1 MANESSNKSELNV
14 VTGAFGYTGKYIARR
29 LLADGI
35 RVKTLTGH
43 PERPNPFGAQVVA
56 APFNFDDLPTLID
69 QLSGASTLYNTYWVR
84 FSRGEV
90 TFDRAVEN
98 TRTLI
103 QAAKD
108 AGVGRIVHVSIT
120 NPSLN
125 SSLPYFRGK
134 AQVEEAIIDSGISY
148 AIIRPTVIFGI
159 EDILINNIPWM
170 LRRFPLFVV
179 PGGGGYRFQPI
190 FVEDLAGLAVD
201 AGGQED
207 NLILDAAGP
216 ETYTFDEFVRLVGQ
230 TMGSRT
236 KIVHLPSALAL
247 GITKIVGYF
256 LGDVVLTRD
265 EITGLMSDLLIS
277 DAPPAGNTSLKSWLT
292 INVATLGG
300 SYTSELDRH
309 YRR

>member
-84 FSRGEV
+84 FSRGKV
-90 TFDRAVEN
+90 TFDRAVES

-159 EDILINNIPWM
+159 EDILINNIAWM

-247 GITKIVGYF
+247 GISKIVGCF
-256 LGDVVLTRD
+256 LGDVLLTRD

-292 INVATLGG
+292 IYVATLGG

>member
-1 MANESSNKSELNV
+1 MSSETSNQSELNV

-43 PERPNPFGAQVVA
+43 PEHPNPFGGEVVA
-56 APFNFDDLPTLID
+56 APFNFDDPPALIE
-69 QLSGASTLYNTYWVR
+69 QLSGASILYNTYWVR

-108 AGVGRIVHVSIT
+108 AGVGRIVHISIT

-159 EDILINNIPWM
+159 EDILINNIAWLQHSLAAAPIPSVRRTWRGRLSVPTN
-170 LRRFPLFVV
+170 LRGR
-179 PGGGGYRFQPI
+179 PGG
-190 FVEDLAGLAVD
+190 
-201 AGGQED
+201 AGG
-207 NLILDAAGP
+207 GR
-216 ETYTFDEFVRLVGQ
+216 VW
-230 TMGSRT
+230 
-236 KIVHLPSALAL
+236 
-247 GITKIVGYF
+247 
-256 LGDVVLTRD
+256 TR
-265 EITGLMSDLLIS
+265 G
-277 DAPPAGNTSLKSWLT
+277 
-292 INVATLGG
+292 
-300 SYTSELDRH
+300 
-309 YRR
+309 

>member
-56 APFNFDDLPTLID
+56 APFNFDDVPTLID

-84 FSRGEV
+84 FSRGKV

-159 EDILINNIPWM
+159 EDILINNIAWL

-247 GITKIVGYF
+247 GISKIVGYF

>member
-1 MANESSNKSELNV
+1 
-14 VTGAFGYTGKYIARR
+14 
-29 LLADGI
+29 
-35 RVKTLTGH
+35 
-43 PERPNPFGAQVVA
+43 
-56 APFNFDDLPTLID
+56 
-69 QLSGASTLYNTYWVR
+69 
-84 FSRGEV
+84 SRGEV

-108 AGVGRIVHVSIT
+108 AGVGRIVHISIT

-159 EDILINNIPWM
+159 EDILINNIAWL

-190 FVEDLAGLAVD
+190 FVEDLAALAVD
-201 AGGQED
+201 ACGQED
-207 NLILDAAGP
+207 NLVLDAAGP

-230 TMGSRT
+230 TMCSRST
-236 KIVHLPSALAL
+236 IVHLPAALAL
-247 GITKIVGYF
+247 GLSKIVGYF

-265 EITGLMSDLLIS
+265 EVTGFMSDLLIS
-277 DAPPAGNTSLKSWLT
+277 DAPPAGKTSLKSWLT
-292 INVATLGG
+292 TNVAALGG

>member
-1 MANESSNKSELNV
+1 MPELNV

-29 LLADGI
+29 LLANGI

-43 PERPNPFGAQVVA
+43 PERPNPFGSQVVA
-56 APFNFDDLPTLID
+56 APFNFDDPPALID

-84 FSRGEV
+84 FSRGDV

-134 AQVEEAIIDSGISY
+134 AQVEEAIVDSGMSY

-159 EDILINNIPWM
+159 EDILINNIAWM
-170 LRRFPLFVV
+170 LRRFPIFVV

-207 NLILDAAGP
+207 NLVLDAAGP
-216 ETYTFDEFVRLVGQ
+216 ETFTFDEFVRLVGQ
-230 TMGSRT
+230 TMGSRS
-236 KIVHLPSALAL
+236 KIVHLPADLAL
-247 GITKIVGYF
+247 GLSKIVGYF

-265 EITGLMSDLLIS
+265 EVTGLMSDLLIS
-277 DAPPAGNTSLKSWLT
+277 DAPPAGKTSLKSWLT
-292 INVATLGG
+292 ANFATLGG

>member
-84 FSRGEV
+84 FSRGKV
-90 TFDRAVEN
+90 TFDRAVES

-108 AGVGRIVHVSIT
+108 AGVSRIVHVSIT

-159 EDILINNIPWM
+159 EDILINNIAWM

-247 GITKIVGYF
+247 GISKIVGYF

>member
-159 EDILINNIPWM
+159 EDILINNIAWM

-236 KIVHLPSALAL
+236 KIVHLPSALVL
-247 GITKIVGYF
+247 GISKIVGYF

>member
-1 MANESSNKSELNV
+1 MANASSNKSELNV

-43 PERPNPFGAQVVA
+43 LERPDPSRGQVAA
-56 APFNFDDLPTLID
+56 APFNFDDPPALID

-134 AQVEEAIIDSGISY
+134 AQVEEAIFDSGISY

-159 EDILINNIPWM
+159 EDILINNIAWM
-170 LRRFPLFVV
+170 LRRFPIFVV

-207 NLILDAAGP
+207 NLVLDAAGP
-216 ETYTFDEFVRLVGQ
+216 ETYTFDEFVRLVGR

-236 KIVHLPSALAL
+236 KIVHLPASLAL
-247 GITKIVGYF
+247 GLSKFVGYF

-265 EITGLMSDLLIS
+265 EVTGLMSDLLIS
-277 DAPPAGNTSLKSWLT
+277 NAPPAGNTSLKSWLT
-292 INVATLGG
+292 ANVATLGG

>member
-159 EDILINNIPWM
+159 EDILINNIAWM

-247 GITKIVGYF
+247 GISKIVGYF

>member
-134 AQVEEAIIDSGISY
+134 AQVEEAIVDSGMSY

-159 EDILINNIPWM
+159 EDILINNIAWM

-247 GITKIVGYF
+247 GISKIVGYF

>member
-159 EDILINNIPWM
+159 EDILINNIAWM

-190 FVEDLAGLAVD
+190 FVEDLAGLAVY

-247 GITKIVGYF
+247 GISKIVGYF

>member
-1 MANESSNKSELNV
+1 MPELNV

-43 PERPNPFGAQVVA
+43 PERPNPFGSQVVA
-56 APFNFDDLPTLID
+56 APFNFDDPPALVN

-134 AQVEEAIIDSGISY
+134 AQVEGAIIDSGISY

-159 EDILINNIPWM
+159 EDILINNIAWM
-170 LRRFPLFVV
+170 LRRFPIFVV
-179 PGGGGYRFQPI
+179 PGGGSYRFHPI
-190 FVEDLAGLAVD
+190 FVEDLAGLAVHV
-201 AGGQED
+201 GRQED
-207 NLILDAAGP
+207 NLVLDAAGP

-230 TMGSRT
+230 TIGNRT
-236 KIVHLPSALAL
+236 KIVHLPADLAL
-247 GITKIVGYF
+247 GLSKIVGYF

-265 EITGLMSDLLIS
+265 EVTGLMSDLLIS
-277 DAPPAGNTSLKSWLT
+277 DAPPAGKTSLKSWLT
-292 INVATLGG
+292 TNVATLGD

>member
-159 EDILINNIPWM
+159 EDILINNIAWM

-247 GITKIVGYF
+247 GISKIVGYF
-256 LGDVVLTRD
+256 LGYVVLTRD

>member
-1 MANESSNKSELNV
+1 MSSETSNQSELNV

-43 PERPNPFGAQVVA
+43 PERPNPFGGEVVA
-56 APFNFDDLPTLID
+56 APFNFDDPPALIE
-69 QLSGASTLYNTYWVR
+69 QLSGASILYNTYWVR

-108 AGVGRIVHVSIT
+108 AGVGRIVHISIT

-134 AQVEEAIIDSGISY
+134 AKVEEAIIDSGISY

-159 EDILINNIPWM
+159 EDIFINNIAW
-170 LRRFPLFVV
+170 LLHRFPLFVV

-190 FVEDLAGLAVD
+190 FVEDLAALAVD
-201 AGGQED
+201 ACGQED
-207 NLILDAAGP
+207 NLVLDAAGP

-230 TMGSRT
+230 TMCSRST
-236 KIVHLPSALAL
+236 IVHLPAALAL
-247 GITKIVGYF
+247 GLSKIVGYF

-265 EITGLMSDLLIS
+265 EVTGFMSDLLIS
-277 DAPPAGNTSLKSWLT
+277 DAPPAGKTSLKSWLT
-292 INVATLGG
+292 TNVAALGG

>member
-90 TFDRAVEN
+90 TFDRAIEN

-159 EDILINNIPWM
+159 EDILINNIAWI
-170 LRRFPLFVV
+170 LGRFPLFVV

-247 GITKIVGYF
+247 GISKIVGYF

-265 EITGLMSDLLIS
+265 EITGLMSDLLVS
-277 DAPPAGNTSLKSWLT
+277 DAPPAGNTSLKSWRPSMLP
-292 INVATLGG
+292 
-300 SYTSELDRH
+300 R
-309 YRR
+309 

>member
-84 FSRGEV
+84 FSRGKV
-90 TFDRAVEN
+90 TFDRAVES

-108 AGVGRIVHVSIT
+108 AGVSRIVHVSIT

-159 EDILINNIPWM
+159 EDILINNIAWM

-179 PGGGGYRFQPI
+179 PGGGSYRFQPI

-247 GITKIVGYF
+247 GISKIVGYF

>member
-43 PERPNPFGAQVVA
+43 PERPNPFGTQVVA

-159 EDILINNIPWM
+159 EDILINNIAWM

-247 GITKIVGYF
+247 GISKIVGYF

>member
-148 AIIRPTVIFGI
+148 AIIRPTVIFSI
-159 EDILINNIPWM
+159 EDILINNIAWM

-247 GITKIVGYF
+247 GISKIVGYF

>member
-1 MANESSNKSELNV
+1 MANASSNKSELNV

-43 PERPNPFGAQVVA
+43 LERPDPFGGQVAA
-56 APFNFDDLPTLID
+56 APFNFDDPPALID

-159 EDILINNIPWM
+159 EDILINNIAWM
-170 LRRFPLFVV
+170 LRRFPIFVV

-207 NLILDAAGP
+207 NLVLDAAGP
-216 ETYTFDEFVRLVGQ
+216 ETYTFDEFVRLVGR

-236 KIVHLPSALAL
+236 KIVHLPASLAL
-247 GITKIVGYF
+247 GLSKFVGYF

-265 EITGLMSDLLIS
+265 EVTGLMSDLLIS
-277 DAPPAGNTSLKSWLT
+277 NAPPAGNTSLKSWLT
-292 INVATLGG
+292 ANVATLGG

>member
-1 MANESSNKSELNV
+1 MPELNV

-29 LLADGI
+29 LLANGI

-43 PERPNPFGAQVVA
+43 PERTNPFGGQVVA
-56 APFNFDDLPTLID
+56 VPFNFNDPPALID

-159 EDILINNIPWM
+159 EDILINNIAWL

-201 AGGQED
+201 AGEKED
-207 NLILDAAGP
+207 NLVLDAAGREP
-216 ETYTFDEFVRLVGQ
+216 YTFDEFVRLVGQ
-230 TMGSRT
+230 TMGSRS
-236 KIVHLPSALAL
+236 KIVHLPPALAL
-247 GITKIVGYF
+247 GLSKIVGYF

-265 EITGLMSDLLIS
+265 EVTGLTSDLLIS
-277 DAPPAGNTSLKSWLT
+277 DAPPAGKTSLKSWLT
-292 INVATLGG
+292 TNVATLGD

>member
-29 LLADGI
+29 LLANGI

-56 APFNFDDLPTLID
+56 VPFNFDDLPTLID

-98 TRTLI
+98 NRTLI
-103 QAAKD
+103 QATKD

-159 EDILINNIPWM
+159 EDILINNIAWM

-190 FVEDLAGLAVD
+190 FVEDLAGSAVD

-207 NLILDAAGP
+207 NLVLDAAGP

-236 KIVHLPSALAL
+236 KIVHLPADLAL
-247 GITKIVGYF
+247 GLSKIVGYF

>member
-56 APFNFDDLPTLID
+56 VPFNFDDLPTLID

-159 EDILINNIPWM
+159 EDILINNIAWM

-230 TMGSRT
+230 TMGTRT
-236 KIVHLPSALAL
+236 KILHLPSALAL
-247 GITKIVGYF
+247 GISKIVGYF

-277 DAPPAGNTSLKSWLT
+277 DAPPAGNTSLKSWPT

>member
-1 MANESSNKSELNV
+1 MPELNV

-29 LLADGI
+29 LLANGI

-43 PERPNPFGAQVVA
+43 PERPNPFGSQVVA
-56 APFNFDDLPTLID
+56 APFNFDDPPALID

-90 TFDRAVEN
+90 TFDRAVEH

-103 QAAKD
+103 QAARD

-134 AQVEEAIIDSGISY
+134 AQVEEAIVDSGMSY

-159 EDILINNIPWM
+159 EDILINNIAWM
-170 LRRFPLFVV
+170 LRRFPIFVV

-207 NLILDAAGP
+207 NLVLDAAGP
-216 ETYTFDEFVRLVGQ
+216 ETFTFDEFVRLVGQ
-230 TMGSRT
+230 TMSSRT
-236 KIVHLPSALAL
+236 KIVHLPADLAL
-247 GITKIVGYF
+247 GLSKIVGYF

-265 EITGLMSDLLIS
+265 EVTGLMSDLLIS
-277 DAPPAGNTSLKSWLT
+277 DAPPAGKTSLKSWLT
-292 INVATLGG
+292 ANFATLGG

>member
-90 TFDRAVEN
+90 TFDRAIES

-103 QAAKD
+103 QTAKD

-159 EDILINNIPWM
+159 EDILINNIAWM

-247 GITKIVGYF
+247 GISKIVGYF

>member
-84 FSRGEV
+84 FSRGKV
-90 TFDRAVEN
+90 TFDRAVES
-98 TRTLI
+98 TKTLI

-108 AGVGRIVHVSIT
+108 AGVSRIVHVSIT

-159 EDILINNIPWM
+159 EDILINNIAWM

-216 ETYTFDEFVRLVGQ
+216 ETYTFDEFVRPVGQ
-230 TMGSRT
+230 TMGTRT

-247 GITKIVGYF
+247 GISKIVGYF

-265 EITGLMSDLLIS
+265 EITGLMSDLLVS

>member
-1 MANESSNKSELNV
+1 M
-14 VTGAFGYTGKYIARR
+14 
-29 LLADGI
+29 
-35 RVKTLTGH
+35 
-43 PERPNPFGAQVVA
+43 
-56 APFNFDDLPTLID
+56 
-69 QLSGASTLYNTYWVR
+69 
-84 FSRGEV
+84 
-90 TFDRAVEN
+90 
-98 TRTLI
+98 I

-108 AGVGRIVHVSIT
+108 AGVGRIVHISIT

-125 SSLPYFRGK
+125 SCLSYFRGK

-159 EDILINNIPWM
+159 EDILINNIAWL

-190 FVEDLAGLAVD
+190 FVEDLAALAVD
-201 AGGQED
+201 ACGQED
-207 NLILDAAGP
+207 NLVLDAAGP

-230 TMGSRT
+230 TMCSRST
-236 KIVHLPSALAL
+236 IVHLPAALAL
-247 GITKIVGYF
+247 GLSKIVGYF

-265 EITGLMSDLLIS
+265 EVTGFMSDLLIS
-277 DAPPAGNTSLKSWLT
+277 DAPPAGKTSLKSCLT
-292 INVATLGG
+292 TNVTALGG

>member
-159 EDILINNIPWM
+159 EDILINNIAWM

-207 NLILDAAGP
+207 NLVLDAAGP

-247 GITKIVGYF
+247 GISKIVGYF

-265 EITGLMSDLLIS
+265 EITGLISDLLIS